1 MGKKMREKDGHKSEN
16 KQTEEVNSI
25 EKEIDVLNGVPKSSN
40 RDDDKNKTKDRTKKR
55 KTEFDTDK
63 KESKNTHKK
72 HKTSK
77 DAVEEIPMET
87 CLGGKENAEQ
97 ESRKVMNL
105 ENNGEAKRVKKDKHK
120 KNRDET
126 DVVATVTETL
136 KHSKKES
143 EKAHKKHEKSK
154 DEVKEISVENYL
166 GGKKNTEQ
174 ESSKAMNL
182 ENKGEAKR
190 VGKDKHKKDDKDGI
204 NAVGIVT
211 GTLEHSKKES
221 PKARKKKKDVVE
233 EISMETC
240 LGGKDNAEKESSKVV
255 NLGNNGEAEKV
266 GEDKHKRKN
275 KVGIDAVA
283 TVTETIEH
291 SKMQEPVETDVCKK
305 QKKKQKLEKVNGN
318 VADDIAAP
326 SSTTD
331 KKGTGRENSSGNEL
345 ERKKLRDIGGDDE
358 EGNKRKKKKSKSV
371 ENDTD
376 QVENATLKDNSK
388 KVSFSDQVEVFPSMD
403 DAKKDK
409 QGLVKGKRFSKEE
422 DEIVMNAVAEYI
434 ESHNLGDEGLNM
446 VLNCGSHKEVR
457 RCWNEIQAAIPWR
470 PVESV
475 YNRAHVLFERD
486 EKRPWTPEEYEMVKK
501 FVEKHGRNWR
511 LLGDT
516 LGKHRHHV
524 KDTWRRISAN
534 AKKGQWSQDEYQ
546 KLFDLVNLDLCMKA
560 TQERKSKYG
569 MLRDNI
575 CWTAI
580 GNKMETRAFVSCC
593 SKWYRNLTSPMVAE
607 GLWADVDDYRM
618 LDALS
623 SLDACCMEDVNW
635 DNILEH
641 RSGDLCRKRWS
652 QMVQRLGSNKNLS
665 FAEQVDILAERY
677 RPDMIE
683 ARETFDSKQPVDLP

>member
-40 RDDDKNKTKDRTKKR
+40 RDDDNNKIKDRTKKR

-63 KESKNTHKK
+63 KESQNTHKK

-97 ESRKVMNL
+97 ESSKAMNL

-120 KNRDET
+120 KNRDEINA
-126 DVVATVTETL
+126 VATVTETL

-143 EKAHKKHEKSK
+143 KKAHKKHKKSK
-154 DEVKEISVENYL
+154 DEVKEISMESCK

-174 ESSKAMNL
+174 ESSKVMNL
-182 ENKGEAKR
+182 ENNGEAKR
-190 VGKDKHKKDDKDGI
+190 VGKDKHKDKDGT
-204 NAVGIVT
+204 NAVGTVT

-221 PKARKKKKDVVE
+221 PKAHKKSKDVVE

-240 LGGKDNAEKESSKVV
+240 LGGKENAEKESSKVV

-266 GEDKHKRKN
+266 REDKHKRKN
-275 KVGIDAVA
+275 KDGIDAVA
-283 TVTETIEH
+283 TVTETFVH
-291 SKMQEPVETDVCKK
+291 SKMQEPVETEVCEK
-305 QKKKQKLEKVNGN
+305 QKKKKKLEKVNGN
-318 VADDIAAP
+318 VADDIAAM

-331 KKGTGRENSSGNEL
+331 KKGTGKKNSAGNEL

-358 EGNKRKKKKSKSV
+358 AGNKRKKKKSKSV

-376 QVENATLKDNSK
+376 QVENATLKEKSK

-409 QGLVKGKRFSKEE
+409 EGFVK
-422 DEIVMNAVAEYI
+422 
-434 ESHNLGDEGLNM
+434 GDEGLNM

-501 FVEKHGRNWR
+501 FVEQHGRNWR

>member
-40 RDDDKNKTKDRTKKR
+40 RDDDKNKIKDRTKKR

-72 HKTSK
+72 HKTNK

-126 DVVATVTETL
+126 DAVATVTETL

-154 DEVKEISVENYL
+154 DEVKEISVENCL

-204 NAVGIVT
+204 YAVGTVT

-240 LGGKDNAEKESSKVV
+240 LGGKENAEKESSKVV

-434 ESHNLGDEGLNM
+434 ESHNLDEAKKDRKEGLVYGKRYSKEEDEISHNLGDEGLKT
-446 VLNCGSHKEVR
+446 VLNCG
-457 RCWNEIQAAIPWR
+457 
-470 PVESV
+470 
-475 YNRAHVLFERD
+475 AHQ
-486 EKRPWTPEEYEMVKK
+486 EKYPWTPEELEMVKK
-501 FVEKHGRNWR
+501 LVEKHGQNWR
-511 LLGDT
+511 LLGDS
-516 LGKHRHHV
+516 LGKHRH
-524 KDTWRRISAN
+524 
-534 AKKGQWSQDEYQ
+534 QYQ
-546 KLFDLVNLDLCMKA
+546 SLFDLVNMDL
-560 TQERKSKYG
+560 SKEVTEEKKPKHG

-580 GNKMETRAFVSCC
+580 SGKMLQRNFISC
-593 SKWYRNLTSPMVAE
+593 E
-607 GLWADVDDYRM
+607 GVWVDVDPF
-618 LDALS
+618 S
-623 SLDACCMEDVNW
+623 SLAACCIEDVDW
-635 DNILEH
+635 DNLLEH
-641 RSGDLCRKRWS
+641 RPGDLCRKRWS
-652 QMVQRLGSNKNLS
+652 QMFQYFGPNKD
-665 FAEQVDILAERY
+665 VV
-677 RPDMIE
+677 E
-683 ARETFDSKQPVDLP
+683 AHDSKSAIAVAAIFIILTFNFLT